1 MKQSSSISTARG
13 ERRVRRDE
21 AREAAKQ
28 GEISDDSGDFY
39 SLGSSLAFQEV
50 GGVRSQSLPPRMRSG
65 TDGVGDQLQG
75 RQASIGCGEA
85 RGGLQSAIENTLS
98 YLTSQ
103 VSALAERV
111 DAMARV
117 KEGVLKDGLWQG
129 DATVVKAEHEI
140 VPSRSR
146 GSSNQRLIQEARKEA
161 RQELAAVK
169 LGIYD
174 GKATSPDST
183 SHASIRAHLS
193 AFDRALDYCAI
204 ASGSP
209 TCYFLL
215 LYSLSESVR
224 NRVDA
229 RLGPK
234 NDYDIRGDI
243 FAHFGGRYQ
252 ALRSALL
259 ILYLDPS
266 EASCLRRQWHDLRMT
281 PEMSFREFVVKL
293 DHLGGE
299 LALQGDILSDNDV
312 WDKLTHCCRAPF
324 DDSALTYR
332 LEKMDLAVARSYIE
346 SRANL
351 SDINSVVLSGRSAS
365 VSAVNG
371 VSDETGDSPAVVS
384 GESPPQGRADMS
396 LAQVGKP
403 TAPYIPD
410 VRQLPK
416 GTCGRCFQVGHLADS
431 CTASSPASLASRCLV
446 CGRGGHKVA
455 NCRLRGNRLL
465 TCKRCNSRGH
475 VSFICRNTMAAKTE
489 PVADSSSLPP
499 KPADASAIEARGG
512 DEEHL
517 DVDDEV
523 PKWLMTVNSVDPI
536 QGLPE
541 DSSSRP
547 LTVDVEFKSVRS
559 ASEPFRIKALL
570 DTGAARSFVR
580 SSTRN
585 RIPADCIIESRKV

>member
-1 MKQSSSISTARG
+1 MKQSSSTSTARG

-50 GGVRSQSLPPRMRSG
+50 GGARSQSLPPRMRSG

-75 RQASIGCGEA
+75 RQANTGCGEA

-98 YLTSQ
+98 CLASQ

-111 DAMARV
+111 DALAVRPVQEVTRGVVQEEPGHQRV
-117 KEGVLKDGLWQG
+117 EEGVLKDGLWQG

-146 GSSNQRLIQEARKEA
+146 GNSNQRLIQEARKEA

-215 LYSLSESVR
+215 LYSLSQSVR

-243 FAHFGGRYQ
+243 FAHFDGRYQ

-259 ILYLDPS
+259 TLYLDPS
-266 EASCLRRQWHDLRMT
+266 EASRLRRQWHDLRMT

-293 DHLGGE
+293 DHLEGE

-324 DDSALTYR
+324 DDWALTYR

-346 SRANL
+346 S
-351 SDINSVVLSGRSAS
+351 
-365 VSAVNG
+365 
-371 VSDETGDSPAVVS
+371 
-384 GESPPQGRADMS
+384 
-396 LAQVGKP
+396 
-403 TAPYIPD
+403 
-410 VRQLPK
+410 
-416 GTCGRCFQVGHLADS
+416 
-431 CTASSPASLASRCLV
+431 
-446 CGRGGHKVA
+446 
-455 NCRLRGNRLL
+455 
-465 TCKRCNSRGH
+465 
-475 VSFICRNTMAAKTE
+475 
-489 PVADSSSLPP
+489 
-499 KPADASAIEARGG
+499 
-512 DEEHL
+512 
-517 DVDDEV
+517 
-523 PKWLMTVNSVDPI
+523 
-536 QGLPE
+536 
-541 DSSSRP
+541 
-547 LTVDVEFKSVRS
+547 
-559 ASEPFRIKALL
+559 
-570 DTGAARSFVR
+570 
-580 SSTRN
+580 
-585 RIPADCIIESRKV
+585 